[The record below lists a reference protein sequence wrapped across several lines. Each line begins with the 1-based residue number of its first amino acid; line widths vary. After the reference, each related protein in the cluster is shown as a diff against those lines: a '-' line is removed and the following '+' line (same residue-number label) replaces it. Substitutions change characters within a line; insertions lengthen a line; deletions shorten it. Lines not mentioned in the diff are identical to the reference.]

1 MMRIVTAIFIVAA
14 HATEISDELA
24 DKLLDKLVDKL
35 FGTSLSARAVPMVS
49 MPRVMHQPATASVW
63 PLASSRP
70 QTQTNALPALNY
82 RQPAAVSPLTQQTR
96 NLYPSVQEM
105 QDTLQS
111 HGFQPSAMQKLALT
125 AIAGTRDVSMAA
137 QARNMI
143 STLDPKDKKI
153 VIAAEEAVAS
163 KYATMPGVT
172 APMNFWDPWG
182 IASGTV
188 TDAEVLFYREVE
200 LKHGRVGMLA
210 FLGIIFGEKV
220 APLFGAT
227 PNIPAGMVMDIG
239 PNNNPA
245 FWLIAFLVVSNWEAN
260 TLMEFGSSTYFEAAM
275 KRNGWGMDNKGRVSG
290 DFGFDPLGLKP
301 KDPAALVE
309 MQNKEINNGRLA
321 MIASAGIIAQELAT
335 GKSVFGS

>member
-1 MMRIVTAIFIVAA
+1 MMRIVTAIFIAAA

-49 MPRVMHQPATASVW
+49 MPRVMDQPATASVW

-82 RQPAAVSPLTQQTR
+82 RQPAAVSPLTTQTR

-153 VIAAEEAVAS
+153 VTAAEEAVS
-163 KYATMPGVT
+163 NKYAEMAGVT

-182 IASGTV
+182 IASGKV

-220 APLFGAT
+220 APLFGAK
-227 PNIPAGMVMDIG
+227 PDIPAGMVMDQS
-239 PNNNPA
+239 PNNPA
-245 FWLIAFLVVSNWEAN
+245 FWLIAFLVVSNWEFN
-260 TLMEFGSSTYFEAAM
+260 TLMEFGSSTYFEKAM
-275 KRNGWGMDNKGRVSG
+275 KANGWGMDNKGRVSG

-301 KDPAALVE
+301 KDPVKLVE
-309 MQNKEINNGRLA
+309 MQNKELNNGRLA
-321 MIASAGIIAQELAT
+321 MIASAGIIAQEIAT
-335 GKSVFGS
+335 GKSVFR